1 MERKRIITTPDSD
14 TVDSEALDN
23 EALDAGQLAV
33 LEHSYQEWVAQA
45 KGEKSQAARRRILA
59 IFLLIRYTGAKL
71 SEVLS
76 LSGANLDLAGQSIRF
91 HGGETDGREV
101 PISEELARRL
111 GRLLPTAGPKE
122 ATATSCFAVDPGFV
136 RRQFYSRAEA
146 CGFTKKRGGPEM
158 IRRARAVELMRGN
171 LPLPAVQRLLGHS
184 SPNLTSAY
192 FSFSDEDMR
201 EATRLY
207 MERESARQTSARNSF
222 FGKVRS
228 FAEGK
233 VQTMVELATP
243 DSDSIVAIITRAS
256 AQRLGLRLGMLLTA
270 EIKAPW
276 LILESCARPGDSSAE
291 NRRQGIIVRVESGR
305 VNTECAVR
313 LADGAELCAIV
324 STPGFLKL
332 GLKEGD
338 AARLLFSANA
348 VILQSA

>member
-1 MERKRIITTPDSD
+1 MDQNRIIASSPDSD
-14 TVDSEALDN
+14 
-23 EALDAGQLAV
+23 ALDASQLAA
-33 LEHSYQEWVAQA
+33 LEESYQEWAARA

-59 IFLLIRYTGAKL
+59 IFLLIRYTAAKL

-76 LSGANLDLAGQSIRF
+76 LAEQDIDFAGQSIYLR
-91 HGGETDGREV
+91 GGEGNGREIR
-101 PISEELARRL
+101 ISEELARRL
-111 GRLLPTAGPKE
+111 RELLPAAGPSGQK
-122 ATATSCFAVDPGFV
+122 TAAGRYFAIDPGFV
-136 RRQFYSRAEA
+136 RRKFYERAVA
-146 CGFTKKRGGPEM
+146 SGFAKERGGPEM

-192 FSFSDEDMR
+192 LSFSDEDMR

-222 FGKVRS
+222 FGKVRTLRQ
-228 FAEGK
+228 GK
-233 VQTMVELATP
+233 VQTLVELAT
-243 DSDSIVAIITRAS
+243 SDGESIFSVITRTS
-256 AQRLGLRLGMLLTA
+256 AQRLGLRPGMLATA

-276 LILESCARPGDSSAE
+276 LIVESCDRPGQSSADNQRE
-291 NRRQGIIVRVESGR
+291 GIIVRIEAGR

-313 LADGAELCAIV
+313 LADGAELYAVI
-324 STPGFLKL
+324 STPGFRRL

>member
-1 MERKRIITTPDSD
+1 MDQNHIITTPPDGD
-14 TVDSEALDN
+14 TADGETLNAS
-23 EALDAGQLAV
+23 QLAG
-33 LEHSYQEWVAQA
+33 LEQSYQEWAAQA
-45 KGEKSQAARRRILA
+45 KSKKGQAPRHRILA

-76 LSGANLDLAGQSIRF
+76 LTGADLNFAGQSIRL
-91 HGGETDGREV
+91 HGGDTDGREV

-111 GRLLPTAGPKE
+111 RQLLPAPNQQGTA
-122 ATATSCFAVDPGFV
+122 ARSSFAVDPGFV
-136 RRQFYSRAEA
+136 RRKFYERAEA
-146 CGFTKKRGGPEM
+146 CGFAKKRGGPEM

-201 EATRLY
+201 EVTRLY
-207 MERESARQTSARNSF
+207 IEREAARQSSARNSF

-228 FAEGK
+228 LTEGD
-233 VQTMVELATP
+233 VQTLVELATA
-243 DSDSIVAIITRAS
+243 DSGSIFSVITRAS
-256 AQRLGLRLGMLLTA
+256 AQRLGLRLGTLLTA

-276 LILESCARPGDSSAE
+276 LILESCARPGDSSAD
-291 NRRQGIIVRVESGR
+291 NRREGVIVRIKSGR
-305 VNTECAVR
+305 INTECAVR

-332 GLKEGD
+332 GLKERD